1 LNADHYKKV
10 FDHRLWANSKYFKAC
25 FKANELGASRLGL
38 AVSKKISKLAVTRNM
53 LKRLVRESFRC
64 NHEININID
73 IIVLP
78 KRESVMAQPEE
89 LRQDLKIL
97 WKRCQKLR

>member
-1 LNADHYKKV
+1 M

-53 LKRLVRESFRC
+53 LKRHVRESFRC
-64 NHEININID
+64 NHEINININID